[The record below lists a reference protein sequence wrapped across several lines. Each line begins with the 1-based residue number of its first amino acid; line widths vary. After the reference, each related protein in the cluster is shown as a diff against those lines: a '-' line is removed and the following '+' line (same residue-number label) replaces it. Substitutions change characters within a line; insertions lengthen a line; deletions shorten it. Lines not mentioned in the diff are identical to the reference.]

1 MSIKIALLKSGEQV
15 ITDVKELMSD
25 DKPVGYLFKDPEKI
39 TLSKPFLV
47 QEDVVDNSVEVSLT
61 GWILLTTDREMVVPS
76 EWVVTLVEPIDSVVK
91 MYEEKIDGKDS
102 EMSSTED
109 G

>member
-1 MSIKIALLKSGEQV
+1 MSIKIALLKSGAQV

-39 TLSKPFLV
+39 TLNKPFLV

>member
-61 GWILLTTDREMVVPS
+61 GWILLTTDREMVVPT